1 MSKTSIAKMNYQELE
16 DEITKLKRQKVRIQ
30 ERIDLL
36 YKLKKIESMSSDQKE
51 DIKKDQD
58 QTTDT
63 KPTEP
68 QKFF

>member
-36 YKLKKIESMSSDQKE
+36 YKLKKIEMMSSDQKE